1 MNNRRHAS
9 YWNSTRD
16 TALVVEA
23 FADYLQATGED
34 QPDMTVEVVVDG
46 KTIKTVRIQPE
57 NLFTFDNKLVMEGA
71 ALTDGAHNVVLKKK
85 GRGPLYWNAYLTNFT
100 LEDPIT
106 KAGLEII
113 INRAYYKL
121 VEVDKTIKDSGSR
134 GQVLDRRIEKT
145 RRVPLANLA
154 EVKSGDI
161 VLVELT
167 VESKNDYEYIVFEDM
182 KPAGFEP
189 VEIQSGYGDNGLGA
203 YMELRDE
210 RVAFF
215 LRTLGRG
222 RHSLSYQLRAEIPGS
237 FSALPARASAMYAPE
252 LKANSDELKLR
263 IAD

>member
-1 MNNRRHAS
+1 LIAFTQAEPKSHAGP
-9 YWNSTRD
+9 RD
-16 TALVVEA
+16 GTGGNIIA
-23 FADYLQATGED
+23 FAPLNYEKAKSIFEKHILIEQLEICRMV
-34 QPDMTVEVVVDG
+34 P
-46 KTIKTVRIQPE
+46 
-57 NLFTFDNKLVMEGA
+57 LA
-71 ALTDGAHNVVLKKK
+71 ALDDTSTSHNIVLKKK
-85 GRGPLYWNAYLTNFT
+85 GHGPLYWNAYLTNFT

-106 KAGLEII
+106 KAGLEIK

-134 GQVLDRRIEKT
+134 GQAVDRRIEKT

-189 VEIQSGYGDNGLGA
+189 VEIQSGYRDNGLGA

-237 FSALPARASAMYAPE
+237 FSALPSRASAMYAPE

-263 IAD
+263 IAE